1 MLGHE
6 KAQLV
11 HIKKS
16 QWVSA
21 ESQNKEIKDI
31 VESWHFVKPVFKKY
45 KYKVTK
51 TESPASKSENLDIV
65 APDSSYNLFTMTS
78 SLDDL
83 EGQLGSISKKGWED
97 NIRFKLV
104 KPVIADK
111 WSGYKM
117 KGINDEGL
125 GTRLIQPG
133 SHRVSLDK

>member
-1 MLGHE
+1 MFGHE

-31 VESWHFVKPVFKKY
+31 VESWHFVKPVFKKH

-83 EGQLGSISKKGWED
+83 EGQLGSISKKSWEEVD
-97 NIRFKLV
+97 CKFNPNFWTNLS
-104 KPVIADK
+104 A
-111 WSGYKM
+111 
-117 KGINDEGL
+117 
-125 GTRLIQPG
+125 
-133 SHRVSLDK
+133 

>member
-31 VESWHFVKPVFKKY
+31 VESWHFVKPVFKKH

-83 EGQLGSISKKGWED
+83 EE
-97 NIRFKLV
+97 
-104 KPVIADK
+104 
-111 WSGYKM
+111 
-117 KGINDEGL
+117 GINDEGL

-133 SHRVSLDK
+133 SHGVSLDK